1 MKHMYPIDVE
11 KPQISQMM
19 FAVTIIKK
27 VISNS
32 YVLLVT
38 LVIVHWYSISVQRE
52 QWIKLKTSLKEHTF
66 HVMTTINIIM
76 KFTTKSK

>member
-32 YVLLVT
+32 YILLVT

-52 QWIKLKTSLKEHTF
+52 QWIELKTSLKEHTF
-66 HVMTTINIIM
+66 HVMATVNIIM

>member
-32 YVLLVT
+32 YILLVT

-52 QWIKLKTSLKEHTF
+52 Q
-66 HVMTTINIIM
+66 
-76 KFTTKSK
+76 